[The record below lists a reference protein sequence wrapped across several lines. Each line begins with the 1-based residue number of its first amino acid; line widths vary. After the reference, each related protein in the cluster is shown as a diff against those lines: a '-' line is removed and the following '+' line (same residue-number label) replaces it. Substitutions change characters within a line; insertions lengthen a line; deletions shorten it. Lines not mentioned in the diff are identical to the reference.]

1 MGREGRGYVEQDTHV
16 FEHSNGRV
24 LTPRFEPPVAQSRR
38 VGWLASAPLLV
49 TELATP
55 ASVALACRLSA
66 HASWGEALLTGA
78 FTALLALALH
88 SMESAPQW
96 RALGRIARDN
106 SVKPGTL
113 LTLVVVLAVVRET
126 LGWGLEIV
134 PALVAVAA
142 GTLATVILR
151 RLLADHLAP
160 RPVRVLIVGA
170 GEVGRHVA
178 QTCAAQRGLQ
188 VIGFADEDPR
198 PSRDL
203 RYPVLGDLSDVPG
216 LVRRYA
222 ADSVIFA
229 YAARRDRQMVQVM
242 RECRSLGVA
251 VGVVPRMFQEFDRR
265 FIVRRVSGL
274 PVLAVEPR
282 WRDRRLPRL
291 TRAVDIGVSL
301 VGLVVTAPLFVLI
314 GIAIKVESRGP
325 VFYWGRRVGEGG
337 REFDMLKFRKMPRD
351 AAGPRLTL
359 AHDDRLTRL
368 GRFLHLTKL
377 DELPQL
383 WNVLRGQMT
392 LVGPRPED
400 PAYVA
405 LYAQEYRRIL
415 DLRPGITGLAQIQY
429 RDEAKLLVGP
439 DYEQRYR
446 NELLPDKITI
456 DRYYADRKCLGLDAR
471 IIGWTLV
478 AIFRGARIERCEV
491 TDHLTFHR
499 YAERS

>member
-1 MGREGRGYVEQDTHV
+1 VR
-16 FEHSNGRV
+16 
-24 LTPRFEPPVAQSRR
+24 
-38 VGWLASAPLLV
+38 WLAALLVLV
-49 TELATP
+49 TELALP
-55 ASVALACRLSA
+55 VSVAAVCRFA
-66 HASWGEALLTGA
+66 AGASWAESLLVGA
-78 FTALLALALH
+78 FVGALALVLH
-88 SMESAPQW
+88 VAASAPQW
-96 RALGRIARDN
+96 RTLGRVARERTFEP
-106 SVKPGTL
+106 VPL
-113 LTLVVVLAVVRET
+113 LALIVVLAVVQET
-126 LGWGLEIV
+126 RGWGLDA
-134 PALVAVAA
+134 PQALAAVAIGA
-142 GTLATVILR
+142 LAAALLR
-151 RLLADHLAP
+151 RLLAPHLHV
-160 RPVRVLIVGA
+160 RSNRVLIVGS
-170 GEVGRHVA
+170 GEVGQHVA
-178 QTCAAQRGLQ
+178 RTFARQPGLQ

-198 PSRDL
+198 PILDL
-203 RYPVLGDLSDVPG
+203 DHPVLGGLSDVPG
-216 LVRRYA
+216 LARTHG
-222 ADSVIFA
+222 ADTVIFA
-229 YAARRDRQMVQVM
+229 YAAKRDRAIVKIM

-265 FIVRRVSGL
+265 FVVRRVSGL
-274 PVLAVEPR
+274 PVLAIEPR
-282 WRDRRLPRL
+282 WRDRPLPRV
-291 TRAVDIGVSL
+291 TRAVDVAVSL
-301 VGLVVTAPLFVLI
+301 TGLIVTAPLFLLI

-400 PAYVA
+400 PSYVA
-405 LYAQEYRRIL
+405 LYAEQYRRIL

-439 DYEQRYR
+439 DYEERYR

-456 DRYYADRKCLGLDAR
+456 DTYYADRKCLGLDAR
-471 IIGWTLV
+471 IIFWTLI
-478 AIFRGARIERCEV
+478 AIFRGAHIERCEV
-491 TDHLTFHR
+491 TDHLSFHR

>member
-1 MGREGRGYVEQDTHV
+1 
-16 FEHSNGRV
+16 V
-24 LTPRFEPPVAQSRR
+24 LA
-38 VGWLASAPLLV
+38 

-55 ASVALACRLSA
+55 LSVAAVCRVSA
-66 HASWGEALLTGA
+66 GASWVESLLVGLL
-78 FTALLALALH
+78 TALLVLALYT
-88 SMESAPQW
+88 SDSAPQW
-96 RALGRIARDN
+96 RALGRVARERTIQ
-106 SVKPGTL
+106 PAPL
-113 LTLVVVLAVVRET
+113 LALVVVLAVVRDRS
-126 LGWGLEIV
+126 GWGLDA
-134 PALVAVAA
+134 PQALAAVAL
-142 GTLATVILR
+142 GTAAAVVLR
-151 RLLADHLAP
+151 RLLAARLNVK
-160 RPVRVLIVGA
+160 PVRVLIVGA
-170 GEVGRHVA
+170 GAVGRHVA
-178 QTCAAQRGLQ
+178 RTLSAQPGLH
-188 VIGFADEDPR
+188 VVGFADEDPR
-198 PSRDL
+198 PIGDL
-203 RYPVLGDLSDVPG
+203 GHPMLGDLSDVPG
-216 LVRRYA
+216 LARA
-222 ADSVIFA
+222 HGADSVIFA
-229 YAARRDRQMVQVM
+229 YAARRDREMVKVM

-251 VGVVPRMFQEFDRR
+251 IGVVPRMFQEFDRR
-265 FIVRRVSGL
+265 FVVRRVSGL
-274 PVLAVEPR
+274 PMLAVEPR
-282 WRDRRLPRL
+282 WRDRHLPRISR
-291 TRAVDIGVSL
+291 TVDVAVAFT
-301 VGLVVTAPLFVLI
+301 GLVVTAPLFVLI
-314 GIAIKVESRGP
+314 GIAIKIESRGP

-368 GRFLHLTKL
+368 GRFLHATKL

-471 IIGWTLV
+471 IIGWTLI
-478 AIFRGARIERCEV
+478 AIVRGARIERCEV

-499 YAERS
+499 YAEHHES

>member
-1 MGREGRGYVEQDTHV
+1 VREVRWH
-16 FEHSNGRV
+16 
-24 LTPRFEPPVAQSRR
+24 A
-38 VGWLASAPLLV
+38 ALLV
-49 TELATP
+49 LMTGLTMP
-55 ASVALACRLSA
+55 VSVAAVSRVFA
-66 HASWGEALLTGA
+66 GTSWAEALLVGA
-78 FTALLALALH
+78 FVAALSLALFAT
-88 SMESAPQW
+88 ESAPQW
-96 RALGRIARDN
+96 RALGRVARERTFEP
-106 SVKPGTL
+106 VPL
-113 LTLVVVLAVVRET
+113 LALIVILAVVRET
-126 LGWGLEIV
+126 LGWGLDAAE
-134 PALVAVAA
+134 ALVAVAIGA
-142 GTLATVILR
+142 VACVLLR
-151 RLLADHLAP
+151 RLLVTHLH
-160 RPVRVLIVGA
+160 VKCMRVLIVGT
-170 GEVGRHVA
+170 GEVGQHVA
-178 QTCAAQRGLQ
+178 RTFAAQPGMR
-188 VIGFADEDPR
+188 VVGFADEDPR
-198 PSRDL
+198 PIAEPG
-203 RYPVLGDLSDVPG
+203 YPVLGDLSDVPG
-216 LVRRYA
+216 LVRKHG

-229 YAARRDRQMVQVM
+229 YAAKRDRAMVKVM

-265 FIVRRVSGL
+265 FVVRRVSGL
-274 PVLAVEPR
+274 PVLAIEPR
-282 WRDRRLPRL
+282 WRDRRLPRV
-291 TRAVDIGVSL
+291 TRAVDVLVSL
-301 VGLVVTAPLFVLI
+301 TGLIVTAPLFVVI

-400 PAYVA
+400 PSYVA
-405 LYAQEYRRIL
+405 LYAQQYRRIL

-439 DYEQRYR
+439 DYEERYR

-456 DRYYADRKCLGLDAR
+456 DTYYADRKCLGLDAR
-471 IIGWTLV
+471 IIGWTLI

-491 TDHLTFHR
+491 TDHLSFHR
-499 YAERS
+499 YAERP

>member
-1 MGREGRGYVEQDTHV
+1 MRE
-16 FEHSNGRV
+16 
-24 LTPRFEPPVAQSRR
+24 VA
-38 VGWLASAPLLV
+38 
-49 TELATP
+49 
-55 ASVALACRLSA
+55 
-66 HASWGEALLTGA
+66 
-78 FTALLALALH
+78 
-88 SMESAPQW
+88 
-96 RALGRIARDN
+96 
-106 SVKPGTL
+106 
-113 LTLVVVLAVVRET
+113 
-126 LGWGLEIV
+126 GWGLDAPQAVI
-134 PALVAVAA
+134 AVALGA
-142 GTLATVILR
+142 GAGVVLR
-151 RLLADHLAP
+151 RALAAHLTI

-178 QTCAAQRGLQ
+178 RKLAAQPGLQ
-188 VIGFADEDPR
+188 VVGFADEDPR
-198 PSRDL
+198 PTGDL
-203 RYPVLGDLSDVPG
+203 GHPVLGDLSDVPG
-216 LVRRYA
+216 LARRYE

-229 YAARRDRQMVQVM
+229 YAARRDRGMVKIM

-251 VGVVPRMFQEFDRR
+251 IGVVPRMFQEFDRR
-265 FIVRRVSGL
+265 FVVRRVSGI

-282 WRDRRLPRL
+282 WRDRHLPGVS
-291 TRAVDIGVSL
+291 RAVDVTVAL
-301 VGLVVTAPLFVLI
+301 AGLVVTAPLFLLI

-351 AAGPRLTL
+351 AAGPKLTL

-368 GRFLHLTKL
+368 GRFLHATKL

-405 LYAQEYRRIL
+405 LYAEEYRRIL
-415 DLRPGITGLAQIQY
+415 DMRPGITGLAQIQY

-471 IIGWTLV
+471 IIGWTLI
-478 AIFRGARIERCEV
+478 AIFRGATIERCEV

-499 YAERS
+499 YAERRP

>member
-1 MGREGRGYVEQDTHV
+1 
-16 FEHSNGRV
+16 
-24 LTPRFEPPVAQSRR
+24 
-38 VGWLASAPLLV
+38 
-49 TELATP
+49 
-55 ASVALACRLSA
+55 
-66 HASWGEALLTGA
+66 
-78 FTALLALALH
+78 
-88 SMESAPQW
+88 
-96 RALGRIARDN
+96 
-106 SVKPGTL
+106 
-113 LTLVVVLAVVRET
+113 
-126 LGWGLEIV
+126 
-134 PALVAVAA
+134 
-142 GTLATVILR
+142 
-151 RLLADHLAP
+151 
-160 RPVRVLIVGA
+160 
-170 GEVGRHVA
+170 
-178 QTCAAQRGLQ
+178 
-188 VIGFADEDPR
+188 
-198 PSRDL
+198 
-203 RYPVLGDLSDVPG
+203 VLGDLSDVPG
-216 LVRRYA
+216 LVRKHG

-229 YAARRDRQMVQVM
+229 YAAKRDRAMVKVM

-265 FIVRRVSGL
+265 FVVRRVSGL
-274 PVLAVEPR
+274 PVLAIEPR
-282 WRDRRLPRL
+282 WRDRRLPRV
-291 TRAVDIGVSL
+291 TRAVDVLVSL
-301 VGLVVTAPLFVLI
+301 TGLIVTAPLFVVI

-400 PAYVA
+400 PSYVA
-405 LYAQEYRRIL
+405 LYAQQYRRIL

-439 DYEQRYR
+439 DYEERYR

-456 DRYYADRKCLGLDAR
+456 DTYYADRKCLGLDAR
-471 IIGWTLV
+471 IIGWTLI

-491 TDHLTFHR
+491 TDHLSFHR
-499 YAERS
+499 YAERP

>member
-1 MGREGRGYVEQDTHV
+1 M
-16 FEHSNGRV
+16 
-24 LTPRFEPPVAQSRR
+24 
-38 VGWLASAPLLV
+38 
-49 TELATP
+49 
-55 ASVALACRLSA
+55 
-66 HASWGEALLTGA
+66 
-78 FTALLALALH
+78 
-88 SMESAPQW
+88 
-96 RALGRIARDN
+96 
-106 SVKPGTL
+106 
-113 LTLVVVLAVVRET
+113 
-126 LGWGLEIV
+126 
-134 PALVAVAA
+134 
-142 GTLATVILR
+142 
-151 RLLADHLAP
+151 
-160 RPVRVLIVGA
+160 
-170 GEVGRHVA
+170 
-178 QTCAAQRGLQ
+178 
-188 VIGFADEDPR
+188 
-198 PSRDL
+198 
-203 RYPVLGDLSDVPG
+203 
-216 LVRRYA
+216 
-222 ADSVIFA
+222 
-229 YAARRDRQMVQVM
+229 
-242 RECRSLGVA
+242 
-251 VGVVPRMFQEFDRR
+251 
-265 FIVRRVSGL
+265 
-274 PVLAVEPR
+274 
-282 WRDRRLPRL
+282 
-291 TRAVDIGVSL
+291 
-301 VGLVVTAPLFVLI
+301 
-314 GIAIKVESRGP
+314 
-325 VFYWGRRVGEGG
+325 FYWGRRVGEGG

-405 LYAQEYRRIL
+405 LYAQQYRRIL

-491 TDHLTFHR
+491 TDHLSFHR

>member
-1 MGREGRGYVEQDTHV
+1 
-16 FEHSNGRV
+16 
-24 LTPRFEPPVAQSRR
+24 
-38 VGWLASAPLLV
+38 
-49 TELATP
+49 
-55 ASVALACRLSA
+55 
-66 HASWGEALLTGA
+66 
-78 FTALLALALH
+78 
-88 SMESAPQW
+88 
-96 RALGRIARDN
+96 
-106 SVKPGTL
+106 
-113 LTLVVVLAVVRET
+113 
-126 LGWGLEIV
+126 
-134 PALVAVAA
+134 
-142 GTLATVILR
+142 
-151 RLLADHLAP
+151 
-160 RPVRVLIVGA
+160 
-170 GEVGRHVA
+170 
-178 QTCAAQRGLQ
+178 
-188 VIGFADEDPR
+188 
-198 PSRDL
+198 
-203 RYPVLGDLSDVPG
+203 
-216 LVRRYA
+216 
-222 ADSVIFA
+222 VIFA
-229 YAARRDRQMVQVM
+229 YAARRDREMVKVM

-265 FIVRRVSGL
+265 FVVRRVSGL

-282 WRDRRLPRL
+282 WRDRRVPRL
-291 TRAVDIGVSL
+291 TRAVDVGVSL
-301 VGLVVTAPLFVLI
+301 FGLVVTAPLFLLI

-351 AAGPRLTL
+351 AAGPKLTL

-405 LYAQEYRRIL
+405 LYAEEYRRIL

-429 RDEAKLLVGP
+429 RDETKLLVGP

-471 IIGWTLV
+471 IIGWTLI
-478 AIFRGARIERCEV
+478 ALFRGARIERCEV

-499 YAERS
+499 HAERS

>member
-1 MGREGRGYVEQDTHV
+1 VFVERDVQSMKEPSAQAPTLR
-16 FEHSNGRV
+16 SA
-24 LTPRFEPPVAQSRR
+24 PPVQPLRAVRWHA
-38 VGWLASAPLLV
+38 VALLLV
-49 TELATP
+49 TQLTIPASIVVASRVLADASALDALLLGLLAT
-55 ASVALACRLSA
+55 AL
-66 HASWGEALLTGA
+66 G
-78 FTALLALALH
+78 LALYVA
-88 SMESAPQW
+88 ESAPQW
-96 RALGRIARDN
+96 RALDHIARE
-106 SVKPGTL
+106 GTL
-113 LTLVVVLAVVRET
+113 QPAPLLALVVILAFLRQT
-126 LGWGLEIV
+126 LGWGLDV
-134 PALVAVAA
+134 QDAVLGVAVGA
-142 GTLATVILR
+142 GLSVLLR
-151 RLLADHLAP
+151 RTLIARLTM
-160 RPVRVLIVGA
+160 RPVRVLIVGT

-178 QTCAAQRGLQ
+178 RTLSEQPGVQ

-198 PSRDL
+198 PSRNL
-203 RYPVLGDLSDVPG
+203 PHPVLGDLSDVPG
-216 LVRRYA
+216 LLNSYA

-229 YAARRDRQMVQVM
+229 YAARRDREMVQVM

-265 FIVRRVSGL
+265 FVVRRVSGL

-282 WRDRRLPRL
+282 WRDRRLPRV
-291 TRAVDIGVSL
+291 TRAVDVL
-301 VGLVVTAPLFVLI
+301 VALLGLVVTAPLFLLI

-351 AAGPRLTL
+351 AAGPKLTL

-429 RDEAKLLVGP
+429 RDEAKLLVGL

-471 IIGWTLV
+471 IIGWTLI

>member
-1 MGREGRGYVEQDTHV
+1 MPPSSGDREVRWRAAALQ
-16 FEHSNGRV
+16 
-24 LTPRFEPPVAQSRR
+24 
-38 VGWLASAPLLV
+38 
-49 TELATP
+49 LATGLMVP
-55 ASVALACRLSA
+55 ASVAATGRVSGG
-66 HASWGEALLTGA
+66 ASWTESLLVAA
-78 FTALLALALH
+78 FVALLAVALYAT
-88 SMESAPQW
+88 ESAPEW
-96 RALGRIARDN
+96 RSLGRVARERTIEP
-106 SVKPGTL
+106 VPL
-113 LTLVVVLAVVRET
+113 LGLVVILTVVRAVF
-126 LGWGLEIV
+126 GWGLDA
-134 PALVAVAA
+134 PQALVATALGAGAA
-142 GTLATVILR
+142 VLLR
-151 RLLADHLAP
+151 RTLVGHLHL
-160 RPVRVLIVGA
+160 RPVRVLIVGT
-170 GEVGRHVA
+170 GKVGQHVA
-178 QTCAAQRGLQ
+178 RTLAAQPGLA
-188 VIGFADEDPR
+188 VVGFADADPR
-198 PSRDL
+198 PFADL
-203 RYPVLGDLSDVPG
+203 EYPVLGDLSDVPG
-216 LVRRYA
+216 LVCRHGA
-222 ADSVIFA
+222 ESVIFA
-229 YAARRDRQMVQVM
+229 YAARRDREMVKVM
-242 RECRSLGVA
+242 RQCRSLGVA

-265 FIVRRVSGL
+265 FVVRRVSGL

-282 WRDRRLPRL
+282 WRDRRIPRL
-291 TRAVDIGVSL
+291 TRAVDVGVAL
-301 VGLVVTAPLFVLI
+301 LGLVVTAPLFVLI
-314 GIAIKVESRGP
+314 GIAIKLESRGP

-405 LYAQEYRRIL
+405 LYADEYRRIL

-471 IIGWTLV
+471 IIGWTLI

>member
-1 MGREGRGYVEQDTHV
+1 VRWHAALLV
-16 FEHSNGRV
+16 
-24 LTPRFEPPVAQSRR
+24 
-38 VGWLASAPLLV
+38 LV
-49 TELATP
+49 TELALP
-55 ASVALACRLSA
+55 VSVAAVCRFA
-66 HASWGEALLTGA
+66 ADASWAESILVGA
-78 FTALLALALH
+78 FVGALELLLH
-88 SMESAPQW
+88 SAVSAPEW
-96 RALGRIARDN
+96 RALGRVARQRTD
-106 SVKPGTL
+106 PAPL
-113 LTLVVVLAVVRET
+113 LGLIVVLAVMQET
-126 LGWGLEIV
+126 LGWGLD
-134 PALVAVAA
+134 ALQALAAVAIGA
-142 GTLATVILR
+142 IAAAFLR
-151 RLLADHLAP
+151 RLLAAHLHL
-160 RPVRVLIVGA
+160 RCNRVLIVGT
-170 GEVGRHVA
+170 GQVGQHVA
-178 QTCAAQRGLQ
+178 RTFAAQPGLQ

-198 PSRDL
+198 PILDL
-203 RYPVLGDLSDVPG
+203 DYPVLGDLSDVPG
-216 LVRRYA
+216 LARAHA

-229 YAARRDRQMVQVM
+229 YAAKRDRAMVKVM

-265 FIVRRVSGL
+265 FVVRRVSGL
-274 PVLAVEPR
+274 PVLAIEPR
-282 WRDRRLPRL
+282 WRDRPLPRV
-291 TRAVDIGVSL
+291 TRAVDVL
-301 VGLVVTAPLFVLI
+301 VALTGLVLTAPLFLAI
-314 GIAIKVESRGP
+314 GIAIKLESRGP

-400 PAYVA
+400 PSYVA
-405 LYAQEYRRIL
+405 LYAQQYRRIL

-439 DYEQRYR
+439 DYEERYR

-456 DRYYADRKCLGLDAR
+456 DTYYADRKCLGVDAR

-491 TDHLTFHR
+491 TDHLSFHR